1 MNIMKPLCLILLLAV
16 SATPACSRFS
26 ASRRQDRAYAAHLK
40 KSRVDR
46 DRRLAQYRHDVARR
60 PASPAPI
67 PSEPREMISESP
79 QPVPRDSENQ

>member
-1 MNIMKPLCLILLLAV
+1 MKLLYLILFLAV

-26 ASRRQDRAYAAHLK
+26 ASGRQDRAYAAHLK

-46 DRRLAQYRHDVARR
+46 ERRLAQYRHDVAKM
-60 PASPAPI
+60 PAPQAPV

-79 QPVPRDSENQ
+79 QAVPRDSENQ